1 MMVCPHSRTKVDQKP
16 KKSRKIFKKLS
27 KRNQKYE
34 NIKHLLS
41 ILEKMNKRI
50 EKLEEENVGLTNA
63 LYEIEN
69 RLEKRINNINPVIY
83 NLINKDNKS

>member
-1 MMVCPHSRTKVDQKP
+1 MHNHMFN
-16 KKSRKIFKKLS
+16 IFKKLS

>member
-1 MMVCPHSRTKVDQKP
+1 MFNV
-16 KKSRKIFKKLS
+16 FKRLS

-41 ILEKMNKRI
+41 ILEKMNRRI

-69 RLEKRINNINPVIY
+69 RLEARINNIHPVIY
-83 NLINKDNKS
+83 NLSNKDNKS

>member
-1 MMVCPHSRTKVDQKP
+1 MFNV
-16 KKSRKIFKKLS
+16 FKRLS

-34 NIKHLLS
+34 NVKHLLS

-69 RLEKRINNINPVIY
+69 RLEARINNIHPVIY
-83 NLINKDNKS
+83 NLSNKDNKS

>member
-1 MMVCPHSRTKVDQKP
+1 MFNV
-16 KKSRKIFKKLS
+16 FKRLS

-50 EKLEEENVGLTNA
+50 GKLEEENVGLTNA

-69 RLEKRINNINPVIY
+69 RLEARINNIHPVIY
-83 NLINKDNKS
+83 NLSNKDNKS

>member
-1 MMVCPHSRTKVDQKP
+1 MFNV
-16 KKSRKIFKKLS
+16 FKRLS

-69 RLEKRINNINPVIY
+69 RLEARINNIHPVIY
-83 NLINKDNKS
+83 NLSNKDKKS

>member
-1 MMVCPHSRTKVDQKP
+1 MFNV
-16 KKSRKIFKKLS
+16 FKKLS

-69 RLEKRINNINPVIY
+69 RLEARINNIHPVIY
-83 NLINKDNKS
+83 NLSNKDKKS

>member
-1 MMVCPHSRTKVDQKP
+1 MFNV
-16 KKSRKIFKKLS
+16 FKRLS

-69 RLEKRINNINPVIY
+69 RLEARINNIHPVIY
-83 NLINKDNKS
+83 NLSNKDNKS

>member
-1 MMVCPHSRTKVDQKP
+1 MFNV
-16 KKSRKIFKKLS
+16 FKRLS

-41 ILEKMNKRI
+41 ILEKMNKRV

-63 LYEIEN
+63 LCEIEN
-69 RLEKRINNINPVIY
+69 RLEARINNIHPVIY
-83 NLINKDNKS
+83 NLSNKDNKS

>member
-1 MMVCPHSRTKVDQKP
+1 MFNV
-16 KKSRKIFKKLS
+16 FKRLS

-50 EKLEEENVGLTNA
+50 EKLEEE
-63 LYEIEN
+63 
-69 RLEKRINNINPVIY
+69 
-83 NLINKDNKS
+83 